1 MVFRVVGER
10 GACYFF
16 QAELPYDVQT
26 YPYSG
31 ALEAITVVCCVRACV
46 CVCTCTGR
54 GTVTKTFMALQ
65 DTRWRTMCTNMSRLA
80 LGCIIILGVRFNA
93 DLRFLL
99 SLGSHLRGH

>member
-46 CVCTCTGR
+46 CAC
-54 GTVTKTFMALQ
+54 
-65 DTRWRTMCTNMSRLA
+65 
-80 LGCIIILGVRFNA
+80 VRA
-93 DLRFLL
+93 CVHVHRAGDCD
-99 SLGSHLRGH
+99 

>member
-31 ALEAITVVCCVRACV
+31 ALEAISCV
-46 CVCTCTGR
+46 CMRVYTGR
-54 GTVTKTFMALQ
+54 GRGYNQ
-65 DTRWRTMCTNMSRLA
+65 D
-80 LGCIIILGVRFNA
+80 ILV
-93 DLRFLL
+93 L
-99 SLGSHLRGH
+99 